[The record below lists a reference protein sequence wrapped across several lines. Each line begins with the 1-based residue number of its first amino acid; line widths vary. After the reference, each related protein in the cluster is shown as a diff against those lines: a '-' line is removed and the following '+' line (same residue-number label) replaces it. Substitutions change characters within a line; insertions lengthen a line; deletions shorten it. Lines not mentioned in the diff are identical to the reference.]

1 VAVLASAGHVSAS
14 PAADFSVAPV
24 PQGMHVGLLETSSWF
39 AKPLL
44 HTHAVKA
51 ALDCEFVLQV
61 SGHEV
66 CRPLLT
72 AHGSV

>member
-1 VAVLASAGHVSAS
+1 MEFADHVSA
-14 PAADFSVAPV
+14 PPFAFVSVAPE
-24 PQGMHVGLLETSSWF
+24 PHGMHVGLLETSSWF

-61 SGHEV
+61 PGHEG

-72 AHGSV
+72 SHGAV

>member
-1 VAVLASAGHVSAS
+1 MAAAGHDKSS
-14 PAADFSVAPV
+14 PAADFSVAPE

-61 SGHEV
+61 PGHEG

-72 AHGSV
+72 PHGAV